1 MIHPLAIW
9 FWAFAVSILQTKS
22 IWLALLCI
30 ATIFFYVSM
39 NSNGESQTEFN
50 PIKVAIY
57 FSLFAALVRVF
68 FGVIIGVPQSGNIL
82 FSLPRLPLPD
92 WLAGITIGGDV
103 SSERLYLVSVEIISF
118 TSVLLIFAFASTLTS
133 NTQLMRI
140 FMRRFR
146 YIGTA
151 MVIALSIIPQ
161 LVISVQRVRLAQRMR
176 GIKKIG
182 LTNWRFLAAPVIE
195 ESLERAID
203 LAANLENKGFGFHQN
218 PTQFAP
224 IKFGINERLLVI
236 SSIYL
241 FLLSFADFSNW
252 YLLALAILS
261 VLISAQLIVQNNV
274 RTQQSLIGRKF

>member
-1 MIHPLAIW
+1 
-9 FWAFAVSILQTKS
+9 
-22 IWLALLCI
+22 
-30 ATIFFYVSM
+30 
-39 NSNGESQTEFN
+39 
-50 PIKVAIY
+50 
-57 FSLFAALVRVF
+57 
-68 FGVIIGVPQSGNIL
+68 
-82 FSLPRLPLPD
+82 
-92 WLAGITIGGDV
+92 
-103 SSERLYLVSVEIISF
+103 
-118 TSVLLIFAFASTLTS
+118 
-133 NTQLMRI
+133 
-140 FMRRFR
+140 
-146 YIGTA
+146 

-195 ESLERAID
+195 ESLERAVD
-203 LAANLENKGFGFHQN
+203 LATNLENKGFGFHQN

-261 VLISAQLIVQNNV
+261 VLISTQLIVQNNFRV
-274 RTQQSLIGRKF
+274 HQPLIGRKF

>member
-1 MIHPLAIW
+1 
-9 FWAFAVSILQTKS
+9 
-22 IWLALLCI
+22 
-30 ATIFFYVSM
+30 
-39 NSNGESQTEFN
+39 
-50 PIKVAIY
+50 
-57 FSLFAALVRVF
+57 
-68 FGVIIGVPQSGNIL
+68 
-82 FSLPRLPLPD
+82 
-92 WLAGITIGGDV
+92 
-103 SSERLYLVSVEIISF
+103 
-118 TSVLLIFAFASTLTS
+118 
-133 NTQLMRI
+133 
-140 FMRRFR
+140 MRRFR

-241 FLLSFADFSNW
+241 FLLSFTDFSNR

-274 RTQQSLIGRKF
+274 RIQQSLIGRKF